1 MIELFFD
8 GSTFIFDVQRY
19 TFIFFLCCV
28 VSKLI
33 FFMFW
38 FLEVLFA

>member
-8 GSTFIFDVQRY
+8 GSTFIFDVQSY
-19 TFIFFLCCV
+19 TFIFFLSRV

-38 FLEVLFA
+38 FLEVFFA